1 MANKTMKKVKDNVRK
16 GMAEVGK
23 TAAHLKADVKAEAT
37 RIQVTGTDAEPRPI
51 SGNKTDAEKASEAV
65 ELIFGINA
73 GIVWESLSLNGPMSV
88 TDLVEATSLLPEE
101 IYGALG
107 WLGRENKI
115 SVERKGTIRVY
126 SLRL

>member
-1 MANKTMKKVKDNVRK
+1 MANETMKKVKDNVRK

-23 TAAHLKADVKAEAT
+23 TAAHLKADAKAEVT
-37 RIQVTGTDAEPRPI
+37 RIQVTGTDAEPLPI
-51 SGNKTDAEKASEAV
+51 SGNKINAEKASEVV

-73 GIVWESLSLNGPMSV
+73 GIIWESLNLNGPMSV
-88 TDLVEATSLLPEE
+88 SDLAEATTLLPED

-115 SVERKGTIRVY
+115 SVEREGTVRVY

>member
-23 TAAHLKADVKAEAT
+23 TAAHLKADAKAEVT
-37 RIQVTGTDAEPRPI
+37 RIQVTGTDAEPQPV
-51 SGNKTDAEKASEAV
+51 SGNKIDAEKASEAV

-73 GIVWESLSLNGPMSV
+73 GIIWESLNLNGPMSLS
-88 TDLVEATSLLPEE
+88 DLIEATSLIPEE

-115 SVERKGTIRVY
+115 SVEREGTVRVY

>member
-1 MANKTMKKVKDNVRK
+1 MANETMKKVKDNVRK

-23 TAAHLKADVKAEAT
+23 TAAHLKADAKAEVT
-37 RIQVTGTDAEPRPI
+37 RIQVTGTDAEPLPI
-51 SGNKTDAEKASEAV
+51 SGNKINAEKASEVV

-73 GIVWESLSLNGPMSV
+73 GIIWESLNLNGPMSV
-88 TDLVEATSLLPEE
+88 SDLAEATALLPED

-115 SVERKGTIRVY
+115 SVEREGTVRVY
-126 SLRL
+126 SLRN

>member
-1 MANKTMKKVKDNVRK
+1 MANETMKKVKDNVRK

-23 TAAHLKADVKAEAT
+23 TAAHLKADAKAEVT
-37 RIQVTGTDAEPRPI
+37 RIQVTGTDAEPLPI
-51 SGNKTDAEKASEAV
+51 SGNKINAEKASEAV

-73 GIVWESLSLNGPMSV
+73 GIIWESLNLNGPMSV
-88 TDLVEATSLLPEE
+88 SDLAAATSLLPED

-115 SVERKGTIRVY
+115 SVEREGTVRVY

>member
-1 MANKTMKKVKDNVRK
+1 MANETMKKVKDNVRK

-23 TAAHLKADVKAEAT
+23 TAAHLKADAKAEVT
-37 RIQVTGTDAEPRPI
+37 RIQVTGTDAEPRIIPE
-51 SGNKTDAEKASEAV
+51 NKTDAEKTSEAV

-73 GIVWESLSLNGPMSV
+73 GIIWESLNLNGPMSV
-88 TDLVEATSLLPEE
+88 SDLAAATSLLPED

-115 SVERKGTIRVY
+115 SVEREGTVRVY

>member
-1 MANKTMKKVKDNVRK
+1 MANETMKKVKDNVRK

-23 TAAHLKADVKAEAT
+23 TAAHLKADAKAEVT
-37 RIQVTGTDAEPRPI
+37 RIQVTGTDAEPLPI
-51 SGNKTDAEKASEAV
+51 SGNKIDAEKTSEAV

-73 GIVWESLSLNGPMSV
+73 GIIWESLNLNGPKSV
-88 TDLVEATSLLPEE
+88 SDLAADTSLLPED

-115 SVERKGTIRVY
+115 SVEKEGTVRFY

>member
-1 MANKTMKKVKDNVRK
+1 MANDTMKKVKDNVRK

-23 TAAHLKADVKAEAT
+23 TAAHLKADAKAEVT
-37 RIQVTGTDAEPRPI
+37 RIQVTDTDAEPRII
-51 SGNKTDAEKASEAV
+51 SGNKIDAEKTSEAV

-73 GIVWESLSLNGPMSV
+73 GIIWESLNLNGPMSV
-88 TDLVEATSLLPEE
+88 SDLAEATTLLPED

-115 SVERKGTIRVY
+115 SVERKGTVRFY

>member
-1 MANKTMKKVKDNVRK
+1 VANETMKKVKDNVRK

-23 TAAHLKADVKAEAT
+23 TAAHLKADAKAEVT
-37 RIQVTGTDAEPRPI
+37 RIRVNDTDAEPRI
-51 SGNKTDAEKASEAV
+51 IFGNKIDTEKGSESV

-73 GIVWESLSLNGPMSV
+73 GIIWESLNLNGPMSV
-88 TDLVEATSLLPEE
+88 SDLVEATTLLPEE
-101 IYGALG
+101 IHGALG

-115 SVERKGTIRVY
+115 AVEREGTVRFY